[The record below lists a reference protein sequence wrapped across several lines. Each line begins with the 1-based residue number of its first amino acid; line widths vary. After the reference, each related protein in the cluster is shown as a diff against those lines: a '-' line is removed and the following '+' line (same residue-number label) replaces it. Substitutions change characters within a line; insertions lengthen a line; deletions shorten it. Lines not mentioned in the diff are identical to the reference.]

1 MNRNYETKKDW
12 EENALACHTSTH
24 MLNLMKEREREER
37 GGRERE
43 RERGRDREGGRD
55 GGGREPFFR

>member
-24 MLNLMKEREREER
+24 MLNLMKEREKRGGGER
-37 GGRERE
+37 GRERE
-43 RERGRDREGGRD
+43 EETEGGRD